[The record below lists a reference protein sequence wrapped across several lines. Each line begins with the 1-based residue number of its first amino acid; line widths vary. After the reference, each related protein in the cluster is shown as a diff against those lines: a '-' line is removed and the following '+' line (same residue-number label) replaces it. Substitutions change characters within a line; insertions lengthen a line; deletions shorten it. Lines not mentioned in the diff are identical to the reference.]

1 MSHTQMSRC
10 YIHVCMFDVQAEK
23 IYIYMYIQNAI
34 EHIVKATVVFEQYFM
49 PSNNVMKQSCP

>member
-23 IYIYMYIQNAI
+23 IYKYVYSECSRA
-34 EHIVKATVVFEQYFM
+34 Y
-49 PSNNVMKQSCP
+49 C